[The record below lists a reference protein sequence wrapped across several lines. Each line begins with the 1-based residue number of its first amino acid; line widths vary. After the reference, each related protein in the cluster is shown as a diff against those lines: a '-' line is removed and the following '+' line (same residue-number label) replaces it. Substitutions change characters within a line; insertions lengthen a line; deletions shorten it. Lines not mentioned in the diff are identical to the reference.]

1 MGGATV
7 TPSLED
13 AATSIGNATAT
24 TDASSAKTTHASSN
38 RTPRTATTAGLV
50 PLALC
55 EAAGAAV
62 AAVIADTVLYA
73 MDSAKIRAQ
82 SSPSSL
88 SSSSSLQPTVAA
100 TTTTIGAASGQS
112 SAYLKKNNSL
122 QTLFRGLVPTI
133 LFGSVPVFATFFV
146 LYAPLKQVLLVQY
159 DNDSDEE
166 SSSSSSSSLSL
177 LLPLLSGLC
186 AIPATLM
193 GVPADVLKK
202 RLILL
207 DTTHNNDGKIRT
219 ALTHIAASPP
229 AQGSLL
235 RGLFTGWQVNLMRDV
250 PFAVVKLGLYEC
262 FVEQFYQRQFFV
274 PVHRLLPPNNGG
286 TTRYNNNNHDDNSFP
301 GANNDN
307 IYNSQITNHPDHQ
320 HQYQPPHKKH
330 PISTTGAAICGVASG
345 VCCAILTCPL
355 DVVNTRIKAGVDLG
369 GGGGGGRGDS
379 SSIRRVAMDI
389 VATQGPLALFRGV
402 VLRSVILGVGSCIF
416 WPLQTTIATWL
427 LLESHDVLGVVL
439 EPPKL

>member
-13 AATSIGNATAT
+13 AA
-24 TDASSAKTTHASSN
+24 SSN
-38 RTPRTATTAGLV
+38 RTPRTAITAGLV

-62 AAVIADTVLYA
+62 AAAIADTVLYA

-82 SSPSSL
+82 SSSP
-88 SSSSSLQPTVAA
+88 SSSSSSSFQPTVVA

-112 SAYLKKNNSL
+112 SSYFKKNNNV
-122 QTLFRGLVPTI
+122 QILFRGLVPTV

-166 SSSSSSSSLSL
+166 SSSSSSSSYSSSSSSSL

-202 RLILL
+202 RLLLL

-235 RGLFTGWQVNLMRDV
+235 RGLFTGWHVNLMRDV
-250 PFAVVKLGLYEC
+250 PFAVLKLGLYEC
-262 FVEQFYQRQFFV
+262 FVEQCYQRQFVV
-274 PVHRLLPPNNGG
+274 PVHHLLPPHKGG
-286 TTRYNNNNHDDNSFP
+286 TTSYIDNNHDDNSVP
-301 GANNDN
+301 GANKNYNDN
-307 IYNSQITNHPDHQ
+307 NNYYNSQIINHLDHQ

-330 PISTTGAAICGVASG
+330 PISTTGAAICGVTSG

-369 GGGGGGRGDS
+369 GGGGGGPS
-379 SSIRRVAMDI
+379 ISIRRVTMDI

-427 LLESHDVLGVVL
+427 LLESHDVLVGVGTPQVVL
-439 EPPKL
+439 